1 MSKVIEKT
9 TEKLPKYV
17 RRLTGGTY
25 EARKMINGR
34 TIRVS
39 GKNLTEV
46 MLEFEFKIK
55 CMDNPYLEGARI
67 TLDEWFDTWFKTYKE
82 PNICQNSIYPM
93 RNKYNSTFGKKIGN
107 MYLADIRNIHIQKT
121 LKELSD
127 EGKAASTLREALG
140 RVRECLESA
149 KNNRYIQDNPCF
161 DIIVP
166 WKRTTSKR
174 RFLTVKEQND
184 FLESVRTNQSYFYP
198 MIKIMLQTG
207 LRVSEDGVTLISRTR

>member
-1 MSKVIEKT
+1 MSKTVKKT
-9 TEKLPKYV
+9 TEELPKYV
-17 RRLTGGTY
+17 RRLAGGTY
-25 EARKMINGR
+25 EARKMIHGR

-67 TLDEWFDTWFKTYKE
+67 TLDEKMVSTSGLPTYKE
-82 PNICQNSIYPM
+82 PCICRNSIYPM
-93 RNKYNSTFGKKIGN
+93 RNKYKSTFGKKIGD

-149 KNNRYIQDNPCF
+149 KNNR
-161 DIIVP
+161 
-166 WKRTTSKR
+166 
-174 RFLTVKEQND
+174 
-184 FLESVRTNQSYFYP
+184 
-198 MIKIMLQTG
+198 
-207 LRVSEDGVTLISRTR
+207 

>member
-121 LKELSD
+121 LKELTD

-149 KNNRYIQDNPCF
+149 KITDTF
-161 DIIVP
+161 
-166 WKRTTSKR
+166 RTILALTS
-174 RFLTVKEQND
+174 
-184 FLESVRTNQSYFYP
+184 
-198 MIKIMLQTG
+198 
-207 LRVSEDGVTLISRTR
+207 